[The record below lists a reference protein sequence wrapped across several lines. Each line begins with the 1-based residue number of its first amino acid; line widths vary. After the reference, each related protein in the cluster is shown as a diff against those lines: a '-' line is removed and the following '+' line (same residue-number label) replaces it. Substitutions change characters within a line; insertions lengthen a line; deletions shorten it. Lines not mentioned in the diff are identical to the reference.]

1 MLDFDGISY
10 WAVLV
15 AWLINIVV
23 GALWYSP
30 MLFGKTWSK
39 LSGVDIMKIPVNEAN
54 KILTFVALSGLVQA
68 IVLAIVLNTFDVTTA
83 TNGFVAGLVLWLGF
97 VAATTVGTTLYSR
110 KSWKFWWLNSSYFL
124 IVMCVNSVILA
135 VWN

>member
-1 MLDFDGISY
+1 
-10 WAVLV
+10 
-15 AWLINIVV
+15 VV